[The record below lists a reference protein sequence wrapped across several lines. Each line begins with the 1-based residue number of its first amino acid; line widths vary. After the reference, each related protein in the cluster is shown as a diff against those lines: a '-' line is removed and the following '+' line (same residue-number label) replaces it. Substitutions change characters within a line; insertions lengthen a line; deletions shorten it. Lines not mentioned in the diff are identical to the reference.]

1 MHASCRVCV
10 CGHDPAVVDVARAA
24 SSSYAAGLLAHL
36 VEAGAAADAAVEPA
50 PERARVHGRRAE
62 ARAGAP
68 RQVELLRGGRPR
80 RGDARGRR
88 LVRGGG
94 GAAVVVVVV
103 PRRRRAGVEQ
113 GLLLIRQRDLLDRRR
128 PVRLQMIPHGRP
140 NTRAPTILINRFLL
154 GGKKIRASQELAQI
168 KMQSTLYIKQSN
180 KKRHIT

>member
-80 RGDARGRR
+80 RGDARGGS

-94 GAAVVVVVV
+94 GGAATAAVVVV

-128 PVRLQMIPHGRP
+128 PVRLQMIPHV
-140 NTRAPTILINRFLL
+140 RALTILINRFLL
-154 GGKKIRASQELAQI
+154 GGKKSEQAKNRSKLKCSQH
-168 KMQSTLYIKQSN
+168 ST
-180 KKRHIT
+180 

>member
-1 MHASCRVCV
+1 MHASCRVCI

-113 GLLLIRQRDLLDRRR
+113 GLLIRQRDLLDRRR
-128 PVRLQMIPHGRP
+128 PVRLQMIPHV
-140 NTRAPTILINRFLL
+140 RALTILINRFLL
-154 GGKKIRASQELAQI
+154 GGKKSEQAKNRSKLKCSQH
-168 KMQSTLYIKQSN
+168 ST
-180 KKRHIT
+180 

>member
-1 MHASCRVCV
+1 VSAFA
-10 CGHDPAVVDVARAA
+10 GTTPAVVAARAA

-36 VEAGAAADAAVEPA
+36 VEAGADAAVEPA
-50 PERARVHGRRAE
+50 PELARVHGWRAE

-113 GLLLIRQRDLLDRRR
+113 GLLIRQRDLLDRRR
-128 PVRLQMIPHGRP
+128 PVRLQMIPHV
-140 NTRAPTILINRFLL
+140 RALTILINRFLL
-154 GGKKIRASQELAQI
+154 GGKKSEQAKNRSKLKCSQH
-168 KMQSTLYIKQSN
+168 ST
-180 KKRHIT
+180 

>member
-1 MHASCRVCV
+1 MHASCRVCI

-36 VEAGAAADAAVEPA
+36 VEAGAHGAGAAAAADAAVEPA

-94 GAAVVVVVV
+94 GAAVVVV

-154 GGKKIRASQELAQI
+154 GGKKNPSKPRTGA
-168 KMQSTLYIKQSN
+168 N
-180 KKRHIT
+180 